1 MKNLRHNQ
9 NVIIEGEDF
18 TIVDLL
24 QEKGYEFIK
33 EWSNDRI
40 FGRKRTLI
48 ISKEKNQDLD
58 DWKGVVQLENLEK
71 VFINGSRYMV
81 VVKDIN
87 ACEGVAFI
95 KI

>member
-9 NVIIEGEDF
+9 NVLIEGESF
-18 TIVDLL
+18 TVIDLL
-24 QEKGYEFIK
+24 QETGYEFIK

-40 FGRKRTLI
+40 FGRKRTSILT
-48 ISKEKNQDLD
+48 KEKNLDLD
-58 DWKGVVQLENLEK
+58 NWKGVVKLENLEK
-71 VFINGSRYMV
+71 VYINGSRYMI